1 MTLKKTALVTG
12 GTRGIGLETALHLAR
27 IGCRV
32 VITSRAE
39 SDAIQP
45 ALNALSELGAN
56 PIWCELSLEDLH
68 SAQSLVD
75 RVHQSV
81 GPIDILVQN
90 AVYQGALN
98 QQLLAN
104 LHPEDLQQAWLS
116 TITSPLLLIRAA
128 HQHME
133 RHAEQG
139 RILIVGSG
147 AGRYDPPASVADGG
161 WGFVYGAS
169 KAALHRLAGV
179 MQAEHPT
186 ARTTLITVNP
196 GVVDTPALRATLGL
210 NAELVLRMGAKPA
223 SDVGL
228 ALAWLATN
236 APREQWH
243 LEFVDLQKRRWE
255 GSERGL
261 V

>member
-1 MTLKKTALVTG
+1 MTSQKTALVTG

-27 IGCRV
+27 MGCRV

-39 SDAIQP
+39 SDAIQ
-45 ALNALSELGAN
+45 AALSALCELGAN

-98 QQLLAN
+98 QQLLEN
-104 LHPEDLQQAWLS
+104 LRPEDLQQAWLS

-147 AGRYDPPASVADGG
+147 AGRYDPPASVSDGG

-179 MQAEHPT
+179 MHAEQPR

-210 NAELVLRMGAKPA
+210 NADLVREMGAQKA
-223 SDVGL
+223 SDVGQ
-228 ALAWLATN
+228 ALAWLAMD

-243 LEFVDLQKRRWE
+243 LAFVDLQKRRWE

>member
-1 MTLKKTALVTG
+1 MIPRKTALVTG
-12 GTRGIGLETALHLAR
+12 GTRGIGFETALQLAR
-27 IGCRV
+27 TGHRV

-45 ALNALSELGAN
+45 VLGALSGLGAD
-56 PIWCELSLEDLH
+56 PVWCELSLEDLQ
-68 SAQSLVD
+68 SAESLID
-75 RVHQSV
+75 RVHQAV

-98 QQLLAN
+98 QQPLAN
-104 LHPEDLQQAWLS
+104 LSPEDLQAAWQS
-116 TITSPLLLIRAA
+116 TISAPLLLIREA
-128 HQHME
+128 HRHME
-133 RHAEQG
+133 KHAERG

-179 MQAEHPT
+179 MHAEHPK

-210 NAELVLRMGAKPA
+210 NAELVLKMGAKPA

-228 ALAWLATN
+228 ALAWLATD